1 MLIIYWKSIERLVS
15 LEVRTNQIETKVT
28 RIIDGKPVVFTVYAD
43 ADNIYE
49 AIAAQTAAI
58 LSKITET
65 NKLPAFGCV
74 EVYDKDIYETLRGVL
89 NDSV

>member
-1 MLIIYWKSIERLVS
+1 MS

-28 RIIDGKPVVFTVYAD
+28 RIIDGKAVVFTVYAD
-43 ADNIYE
+43 ANNIYE
-49 AIAAQTAAI
+49 ALAAQTAAI

-65 NKLPAFGCV
+65 SKLPTFGCV
-74 EVYDKDIYETLRGVL
+74 EVYDKDVYETLRGVL